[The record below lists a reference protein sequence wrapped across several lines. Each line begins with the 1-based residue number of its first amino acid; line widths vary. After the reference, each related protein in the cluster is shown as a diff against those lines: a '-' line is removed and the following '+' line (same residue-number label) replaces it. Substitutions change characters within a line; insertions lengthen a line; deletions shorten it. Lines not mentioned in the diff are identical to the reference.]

1 VVSALPSRA
10 AQSAWNKAFAGT
22 GAIAQLPFDLMRAQ
36 YAQAVRNGLVERSLL
51 AAGRFER
58 DVATLERMTLGPLA
72 RSR

>member
-1 VVSALPSRA
+1 MSALSQHA
-10 AQSAWNKAFAGT
+10 ARSAWNTAFAGG
-22 GAIAQLPFDLMRAQ
+22 GAMAQWPFDWMRAQ
-36 YAQAVRNGLVERSLL
+36 YAQAVRSGLVERSLL